1 MLYKF
6 AVLWRKTSFWVWP
19 CSDVEIRPCRFH
31 PTWIT
36 FPLLLPVLRG
46 DYYCWNFLL
55 LLLGWS
61 AWHNIWFFIWFTGTM
76 FSCFQA
82 LFPFQDWWV
91 VPAKVAFDQTLW
103 AAVWNSIYYTV
114 VGFLRFDSPANVFGE
129 LRATFWPMLTVRN
142 RSALSI
148 PVFSSVAI

>member
-1 MLYKF
+1 MLKF
-6 AVLWRKTSFWVWP
+6 SFTVGWLV
-19 CSDVEIRPCRFH
+19 SL
-31 PTWIT
+31 T
-36 FPLLLPVLRG
+36 
-46 DYYCWNFLL
+46 YYLIFL
-55 LLLGWS
+55 
-61 AWHNIWFFIWFTGTM
+61 WFTGTM
-76 FSCFQA
+76 SSCFQA